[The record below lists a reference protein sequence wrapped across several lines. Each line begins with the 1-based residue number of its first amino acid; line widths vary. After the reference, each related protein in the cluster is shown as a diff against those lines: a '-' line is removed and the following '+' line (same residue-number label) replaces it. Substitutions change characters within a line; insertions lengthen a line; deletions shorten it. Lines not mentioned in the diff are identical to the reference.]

1 MNEEADPIMQR
12 AEDLRRSFD
21 ESFANAYRGEAD
33 PHEDFVAIRV
43 ASGVCA
49 IRLTEISGLF
59 NGKIVTPVP
68 GSVPG
73 LLGVA
78 SFRGT
83 IVPVFDLR
91 ALLGY
96 PGGEPSRWLALV
108 PGASPVSLAFD
119 QFEGHLR
126 VPRSAAAIDELPAP
140 PREYVREVVSVAG
153 TLRPVL
159 HLPLILE
166 EIGKRARRGL
176 EKER

>member
-1 MNEEADPIMQR
+1 MDEEADPITQR

-21 ESFANAYRGEAD
+21 GSFANAHRGEAD
-33 PHEDFVAIRV
+33 PHEDFVTIRV
-43 ASGVCA
+43 AANVYA

-59 NGKIVTPVP
+59 DGKTVTPVP

-96 PGGEPSRWLALV
+96 PGSELPRWLALV

-119 QFEGHLR
+119 QFEGYLR
-126 VPRSAAAIDELPAP
+126 VSRSAAPIDYLPGP
-140 PREYVREVVSVAG
+140 QREIVREVVSVAG

-159 HLPLILE
+159 HLPSILD